1 MEGQADFLGKDWIL
15 AGFGL
20 HFARY
25 EIRSFSMRR
34 IGIDLGG
41 TKIEI
46 VLTTENPMEVLER
59 RRVPTLQAEGYET
72 LVEQLAELIRDF
84 QEKCG
89 GKARVGLGIP
99 GVMSPRD
106 GVVVT
111 SNILCLSGRSLQADL
126 EKAAGCPVTIGNDA
140 NCFALIEALHGA
152 GKGFG
157 VVLGVILGTGMGG
170 GVVYQGR
177 VWPGTQGLA
186 GEWGH
191 SMIDPNGVLCYCGR
205 RGCQEQYISG
215 TGIRRMYREHTGQ
228 EKTAPEIHDHAK
240 DGSDP
245 HAQAVMETF
254 LELYAQAMANLIV
267 CFDPDAIVIGGG
279 VSNLPLLYDEG
290 RKRIAELVFDTKL
303 STQIRPNQLGDAS
316 GVYGAAA
323 LA

>member
-177 VWPGTQGLA
+177 VWPGAQGLA

-191 SMIDPNGVLCYCGR
+191 STIDPNGVLCYCGR

-215 TGIRRMYREHTGQ
+215 TGIRRMYRERTGQ

-316 GVYGAAA
+316 GVCGAAA

>member
-1 MEGQADFLGKDWIL
+1 
-15 AGFGL
+15 
-20 HFARY
+20 
-25 EIRSFSMRR
+25 MRR

-41 TKIEI
+41 TKIETI
-46 VLTTENPMEVLER
+46 LTTENPMEVLER
-59 RRVPTLQAEGYET
+59 RRVPTLQTEGYEALVQELAT
-72 LVEQLAELIRDF
+72 LIQEL
-84 QEKCG
+84 QEKCD

-99 GVMSPRD
+99 GVMSPQD
-106 GVVVT
+106 GVVAT
-111 SNILCLSGRSLQADL
+111 SNILCLSGQSLQADL
-126 EKAAGCPVTIGNDA
+126 ENAAGCGVTIGNDA

-177 VWPGTQGLA
+177 VWPGAQGLA

-191 SMIDPNGVLCYCGR
+191 STIDPHGALCYCGR

-215 TGIRRMYREHTGQ
+215 TGIRRMYRERTGR
-228 EKTAPEIHDHAK
+228 EKSAPEIHDHAK
-240 DGSDP
+240 DGADP
-245 HAQAVMETF
+245 DAQAVMATF
-254 LELYAQAMANLIV
+254 LELYAQALANLIF

-279 VSNLPLLYDEG
+279 VSNLPMLYNEG
-290 RKRIAELVFDTKL
+290 RERIAELVLNREL
-303 STQIRPNQLGDAS
+303 STQICPNQLGDAS

>member
-1 MEGQADFLGKDWIL
+1 
-15 AGFGL
+15 
-20 HFARY
+20 
-25 EIRSFSMRR
+25 MRR

-46 VLTTENPMEVLER
+46 ILTTENPMEVLER
-59 RRVPTLQAEGYET
+59 RRVSTLQAEGYEP
-72 LVEQLAELIRDF
+72 LVEQLAALIREF
-84 QEKCG
+84 QEKCD

-106 GVVVT
+106 GVVAT
-111 SNILCLSGRSLQADL
+111 SNILCLSGTPLQADL
-126 EKAAGCPVTIGNDA
+126 ENAAGCGVMIGNDA

-157 VVLGVILGTGMGG
+157 TVLGVILGTGMGG
-170 GVVYQGR
+170 GVVHQGR
-177 VWPGTQGLA
+177 VWPGAQGLA

-191 SMIDPNGVLCYCGR
+191 SSIDPNGVLCYCGR
-205 RGCQEQYISG
+205 RGCNEQYISG
-215 TGIRRMYREHTGQ
+215 TGIRRMYRERTGR
-228 EKTAPEIHDHAK
+228 EKSAPEIHDHAK

-245 HAQAVMETF
+245 DAQIVMESF
-254 LELYAQAMANLIV
+254 LEYYAQALANLIF
-267 CFDPDAIVIGGG
+267 CFDPDAIVLGGG
-279 VSNLPLLYDEG
+279 VSNLPLLYNEG
-290 RKRIAELVFDTKL
+290 RERIAELVLNREL